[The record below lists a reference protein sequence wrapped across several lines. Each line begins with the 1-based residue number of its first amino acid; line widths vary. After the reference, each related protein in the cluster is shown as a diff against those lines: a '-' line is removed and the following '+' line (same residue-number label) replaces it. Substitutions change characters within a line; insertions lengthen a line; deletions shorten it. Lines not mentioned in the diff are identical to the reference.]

1 MSENVLRV
9 QVTKEELQKFRDDYR
24 RASADR
30 TAVESPSRCCFLA
43 AVADLAIAGLE
54 GQPRPRDDAPKDT
67 PTDYERG
74 RAQGLAEAVRVV
86 EDWLYEWSEELELT
100 RNDYIDSLSSGEMN
114 GRSIQPGMATG
125 FAKQFRQQSEA
136 VRNCIN
142 PLSNAIRAISPSPD
156 HVLVPREEQIAKN
169 IVDDLDAQMKSS
181 LNSYYLPLWP
191 EEAATVV
198 RVFRAMIAEVK

>member
-1 MSENVLRV
+1 MSDGPEKLVLAPGWLDANIAAAK
-9 QVTKEELQKFRDDYR
+9 VTE
-24 RASADR
+24 
-30 TAVESPSRCCFLA
+30 
-43 AVADLAIAGLE
+43 
-54 GQPRPRDDAPKDT
+54 
-67 PTDYERG
+67 YERG
-74 RAQGLAEAVRVV
+74 RAAGLAEAVRVV